1 MTTEEPISSPTP
13 AGRPGLPSGVTSGSL
28 WEVAGQHGVVRLR
41 LVGKWARGEA
51 APGDP
56 VEIIVGYA
64 KRPTTIET
72 VRLQHAF
79 ERVTGL
85 RFIVREES
93 SVSLT
98 EREVL
103 RREARML

>member
-1 MTTEEPISSPTP
+1 MTHDPETATPSPT
-13 AGRPGLPSGVTSGSL
+13 AKVGLPPGVTSGAL

-41 LVGKWARGEA
+41 LVGAWARGDA
-51 APGDP
+51 KPTDP

-64 KRPTTIET
+64 KRPAAIET
-72 VRLQHAF
+72 VRLQLSF

-85 RFIVREES
+85 RFVVREES
-93 SVSLT
+93 TVSVS

>member
-1 MTTEEPISSPTP
+1 MTTEDGTTTNPTKR
-13 AGRPGLPSGVTSGSL
+13 GGLPPGVTSGSL
-28 WEVAGQHGVVRLR
+28 WEVAGQHNVVRLR
-41 LVGKWARGEA
+41 LVGAWARGEA
-51 APGDP
+51 NPGDP

-93 SVSLT
+93 SVSLA